1 MIGGG
6 GGAAWACGACT
17 LINAAAATACA
28 VCDAPRAPPP
38 AVLPSGGAADADGSE
53 SARAALDAA
62 LTALPD
68 APDLGGAIEVV
79 AAALAR
85 VRGAAAA
92 APDDGALKAA
102 LVAAGRAAVARRG
115 TDEWRAVAPAFGR
128 LLQSLRAPG

>member
-1 MIGGG
+1 M
-6 GGAAWACGACT
+6 
-17 LINAAAATACA
+17 
-28 VCDAPRAPPP
+28 
-38 AVLPSGGAADADGSE
+38 PSCGAADAAAGGV